1 MSGWLNRIDLG
12 TLSDRE
18 LLLLAV
24 QQLNDLCS
32 MVQVQNERIG
42 KLEAWR
48 DKAAGVLLVLMI
60 GVPATVA
67 TAIAWLFK

>member
-1 MSGWLNRIDLG
+1 MPGWLNRIDLG